1 MRLLLTIFFLTFSV
15 TGHAARDLD
24 CDGWKNKASQYMS
37 WRQQG
42 IPISEAVKDTP
53 GNLSRGLLLRAYAEP
68 IEGDYEAQFFAAQ
81 QFSETVH
88 EECLNT
94 REQQQG
100 E

>member
-1 MRLLLTIFFLTFSV
+1 MRFLLMLFLLFFS
-15 TGHAARDLD
+15 AASYAAQALD
-24 CDGWKNKASQYMS
+24 CDGWKNKASQFMS

-68 IEGDYEAQFFAAQ
+68 IEDDYEAQFFAAQ
-81 QFSETVH
+81 QFSEAVF
-88 EECLNT
+88 EECL
-94 REQQQG
+94 RSHQQQP